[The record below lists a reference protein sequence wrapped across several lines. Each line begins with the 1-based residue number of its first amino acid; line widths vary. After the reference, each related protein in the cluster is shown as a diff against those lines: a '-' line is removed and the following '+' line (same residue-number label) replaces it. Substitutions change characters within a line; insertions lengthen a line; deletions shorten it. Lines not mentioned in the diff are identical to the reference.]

1 MSLKAN
7 YFLSAFILW
16 LSFQSALSAASQTA
30 PSFKSINLTVR
41 VYNFAKIES
50 YTVERAQ
57 KRISAI
63 LGQAGVE
70 LNWIPCPRNASEVA
84 QFPACTSELGPTDLI
99 LKLVPRFDMEKNGFK
114 KSAFGLSLGRNI
126 IISCDRL
133 QDVAK
138 NGEQTCEKILG
149 LTVAHEIGHALL
161 GSNSHSSRGIM
172 RPHWDPEDL
181 QKESRLSS
189 FFTEKQ
195 VQFIRQNQMAQK

>member
-1 MSLKAN
+1 MSPKSDF
-7 YFLSAFILW
+7 FLSAFVL
-16 LSFQSALSAASQTA
+16 LLGFQSALSAASQTA
-30 PSFKSINLTVR
+30 PSFESINLTVR

-84 QFPACTSELGPTDLI
+84 EFPACTSELGPTDLI
-99 LKLVPRFDMEKNGFK
+99 LKLVPRFDMEKNGLK
-114 KSAFGLSLGRNI
+114 KSAFGMSMGRNI
-126 IISCDRL
+126 IISCERL

-161 GSNSHSSRGIM
+161 GSNSHSARGIM
-172 RPHWDPEDL
+172 RLHWDPEDL
-181 QKESRLSS
+181 QKESRQSS
-189 FFTEKQ
+189 YFTEEQ
-195 VQFIRQNQMAQK
+195 VQLIHQNRMAQK